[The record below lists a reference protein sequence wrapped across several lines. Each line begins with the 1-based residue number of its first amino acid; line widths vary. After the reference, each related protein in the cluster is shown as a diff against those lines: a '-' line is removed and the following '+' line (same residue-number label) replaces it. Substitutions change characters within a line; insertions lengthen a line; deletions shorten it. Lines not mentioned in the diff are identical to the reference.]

1 MDKNYDG
8 KVDVDEFIK
17 VFWEA
22 EEILQTK
29 IENSKKFIED
39 YYK

>member
-8 KVDVDEFIK
+8 KVDVDEYIK
-17 VFWEA
+17 VFLEA

-29 IENSKKFIED
+29 VDNSKKFIDE